1 MVITKGAHSQAQIKK
16 LKKKITLC
24 LSRDRFFLKRELDRL
39 LNEQRQGKMNDEK
52 FLQLADKITYSLQKK
67 ENRQASIPTLVFP
80 DLPISE
86 RKDEIAQLISA
97 HQVVIVCGE
106 TGSGKTTQLPK
117 ICLSVGRGC
126 AGFIGH
132 TQPRRIAARTVANR
146 IVEELGETMGQSVGY
161 KIRFHDKT
169 QERSLVKVVT
179 DGILLAEIQADRFL
193 SQYDTLIIDEAHE
206 RSLNIDF
213 LLGYLKWLLPK
224 RPDLKLIITSAT
236 IDPQRFSKHFN
247 DAPIIEVSGRTY
259 PVEIRYQAIGV
270 DAEDNEEA
278 MEIQAGIVAAV
289 QELYRDIR
297 GDILIFLTGERDIR
311 DTADT
316 LQKSHGQVFDIL
328 PLYSKLSISE
338 QERIFKPATKP
349 RIVLA
354 TNVAETSLTVPG
366 IRSVIDVGL
375 ARISR
380 YSQRSKIQR
389 LPIEAISR
397 ASANQRAG
405 RCGRVAPGICIRLY
419 SEEDYLN
426 KPEFT
431 EPEILRTNLASV
443 ILQMT
448 TLKLGDIKDFPFLER
463 PDSKMIRDG
472 VKVLHEISALDLK
485 EQMTALGKQIARVPL
500 DPKLARTLIGA
511 NHYHCLTEISIIASG
526 LSIQD
531 PREKP
536 VDKMHLA
543 EAKHAAYKAE
553 NSDFLSFLKLWNK
566 YEAKKSEL
574 SNNRLRKYCRENFLS
589 YVRMREWQDVR
600 QQINLVIRNELKFK
614 ANQTPASYQ
623 DIHQALLTGLLSNI
637 GFKHEQYE
645 YLGARNHKFFIFPG
659 SGQYKLRPKWIV
671 AAEHV
676 ETSKV
681 YARNVAKIEPEWV
694 EENAQHLIKRSYY
707 EPHWEKK
714 AGRCAIFER
723 TALYGLTLRT
733 KRKIPYEHVDP
744 EAARAM
750 FIRFGLVYQEYQTT
764 ALFFKENQR
773 LLEELDYIQHK
784 GRRVDLIEGEEWL
797 YDFYDKKI
805 AASVVSGVTF
815 EKWRKTAERT
825 QPNLL
830 FLKKED
836 VAREQDLTVNEQE
849 FPDEIV
855 VGQSRIK
862 LQYKFEPGDPDDGV
876 TAQLPIQQLNQL
888 VSEPFEWLV
897 PGLRHEKL
905 CALMKALPKQ
915 WRKKFVPVPQ
925 TIDRCLEI
933 EPDYQ
938 SNMSQW
944 LSDRLRRLTGES
956 VPLNLWQVAS
966 IADHLIMNF
975 KVVGD
980 DGKLIATGRDLQVL
994 QQSFKT
1000 ASVISFEQIAQDELN
1015 LTGYI
1020 QWAFDTIPNHYHFQ
1034 KEGQD
1039 YLGYPALIDEGET
1052 VGLRLLET
1060 EFKAQ
1065 QCHQIGLVRLFQL
1078 TLKKERKY
1086 LLKNLSL
1093 GADVELAYQQLREH
1107 PYFAGNVVV
1116 QSLKEDFLFLCF
1128 REVFVGESVIR
1139 CSAEFEQA
1147 LKKKSTLSEFSI
1159 QATTLVREL
1168 LKSYLQLSRQLAKQ
1182 SLPSEVAE
1190 EIKSHLNGLIFKG
1203 FIREIPYQHLLAY
1216 PRYLNAVSYRL
1227 EKRLE
1232 NSQKD
1237 QQKLQEISRFNR
1249 RYWASVMKR
1258 AEQGPVVP
1266 AAENFRWCLEE
1277 FRVSLFAQHL
1287 KTSYPVSAKRLEKL
1301 WDF

>member
-1 MVITKGAHSQAQIKK
+1 M
-16 LKKKITLC
+16 
-24 LSRDRFFLKRELDRL
+24 
-39 LNEQRQGKMNDEK
+39 
-52 FLQLADKITYSLQKK
+52 
-67 ENRQASIPTLVFP
+67 
-80 DLPISE
+80 
-86 RKDEIAQLISA
+86 
-97 HQVVIVCGE
+97 
-106 TGSGKTTQLPK
+106 
-117 ICLSVGRGC
+117 
-126 AGFIGH
+126 
-132 TQPRRIAARTVANR
+132 
-146 IVEELGETMGQSVGY
+146 
-161 KIRFHDKT
+161 
-169 QERSLVKVVT
+169 
-179 DGILLAEIQADRFL
+179 
-193 SQYDTLIIDEAHE
+193 
-206 RSLNIDF
+206 
-213 LLGYLKWLLPK
+213 
-224 RPDLKLIITSAT
+224 
-236 IDPQRFSKHFN
+236 
-247 DAPIIEVSGRTY
+247 
-259 PVEIRYQAIGV
+259 
-270 DAEDNEEA
+270 
-278 MEIQAGIVAAV
+278 
-289 QELYRDIR
+289 
-297 GDILIFLTGERDIR
+297 
-311 DTADT
+311 
-316 LQKSHGQVFDIL
+316 
-328 PLYSKLSISE
+328 
-338 QERIFKPATKP
+338 
-349 RIVLA
+349 
-354 TNVAETSLTVPG
+354 
-366 IRSVIDVGL
+366 
-375 ARISR
+375 
-380 YSQRSKIQR
+380 
-389 LPIEAISR
+389 
-397 ASANQRAG
+397 
-405 RCGRVAPGICIRLY
+405 
-419 SEEDYLN
+419 
-426 KPEFT
+426 
-431 EPEILRTNLASV
+431 
-443 ILQMT
+443 
-448 TLKLGDIKDFPFLER
+448 
-463 PDSKMIRDG
+463 
-472 VKVLHEISALDLK
+472 
-485 EQMTALGKQIARVPL
+485 
-500 DPKLARTLIGA
+500 
-511 NHYHCLTEISIIASG
+511 
-526 LSIQD
+526 
-531 PREKP
+531 
-536 VDKMHLA
+536 
-543 EAKHAAYKAE
+543 
-553 NSDFLSFLKLWNK
+553 
-566 YEAKKSEL
+566 
-574 SNNRLRKYCRENFLS
+574 
-589 YVRMREWQDVR
+589 
-600 QQINLVIRNELKFK
+600 
-614 ANQTPASYQ
+614 
-623 DIHQALLTGLLSNI
+623 
-637 GFKHEQYE
+637 
-645 YLGARNHKFFIFPG
+645 
-659 SGQYKLRPKWIV
+659 

-1249 RYWASVMKR
+1249 RYWSSVMKR

>member
-1 MVITKGAHSQAQIKK
+1 MVITNGVHSQADIKK

-24 LSRDRFFLKRELDRL
+24 LSRDRFLLKWELDRL
-39 LNEQRQGKMNDEK
+39 LNEQRQGQMNDEK
-52 FLQLADKITYSLQKK
+52 FLQLIDKITHSLQKK
-67 ENRQASIPTLVFP
+67 ENRQASIPTLAFP
-80 DLPISE
+80 DLPISA

-117 ICLSVGRGC
+117 ICLSIGRGC

-132 TQPRRIAARTVANR
+132 TQPRRIAARAVANR

-169 QERSLVKVVT
+169 QENSLVKVVT

-193 SQYDTLIIDEAHE
+193 SKYDTLIIDEAHE

-247 DAPIIEVSGRTY
+247 NAPIIEVSGRTY
-259 PVEIRYQAIGV
+259 PVEIRYRPIEADV
-270 DAEDNEEA
+270 EDKEEA
-278 MEIQAGIVAAV
+278 LEIQTAIEVAV
-289 QELYRDIR
+289 QELYRDMR

-419 SEEDYLN
+419 SEQDYLN

-448 TLKLGDIKDFPFLER
+448 TLKLGDMTEFPFLER
-463 PDSKMIRDG
+463 PDNKMIRDG
-472 VKVLHEISALDLK
+472 VKVLHEINALDLK
-485 EQMTALGKQIARVPL
+485 ERMTPLGHQIARLPI
-500 DPKLARTLIGA
+500 DPKLARALIGA
-511 NHYHCLTEISIIASG
+511 NHYHCLTEISIIVSG

-553 NSDFLSFLKLWNK
+553 NSDFLSFLKLWTK
-566 YEAKKSEL
+566 YEAKKAEL
-574 SNNRLRKYCRENFLS
+574 SNNRLKKYCRENFLS
-589 YVRMREWQDVR
+589 FVRMREWQDV
-600 QQINLVIRNELKFK
+600 QQQVNLVLRNELKFK
-614 ANQTPASYQ
+614 ANQAPASYQ
-623 DIHQALLTGLLSNI
+623 EIHQALLTGLLSNI

-681 YARNVAKIEPEWV
+681 YARNVAKIEPEWI

-750 FIRFGLVYQEYQTT
+750 FIRFGLVYQEYQTS

-815 EKWRKTAERT
+815 EKWRKTAEKT
-825 QPNLL
+825 QPKLL
-830 FLKKED
+830 FLIKED
-836 VAREQDLTVNEQE
+836 IAREQDLTVSEQE

-876 TAQLPIQQLNQL
+876 TAELPIQQLNQL
-888 VSEPFEWLV
+888 VNEPFEWLV

-938 SNMSQW
+938 GNMGQW

-966 IADHLIMNF
+966 IAEHLIMNF

-980 DGKLIATGRDLQVL
+980 DGKLIATGRNLQVL
-994 QQSFKT
+994 QQTFNK
-1000 ASVISFEQIAQDELN
+1000 ASVISFKQIAQDELN

-1020 QWAFDTIPNHYHFQ
+1020 QWAFDAIPKHYRFQ
-1034 KEGQD
+1034 KDGQD
-1039 YLGYPALIDEGET
+1039 YLGFPALIDEGET

-1065 QCHQIGLVRLFQL
+1065 QSHIIALVRLFQL

-1086 LLKNLSL
+1086 LLKNLAL
-1093 GADVELAYQQLREH
+1093 GADIELAYENLPRH
-1107 PYFAGNVVV
+1107 PYLEKSVATE
-1116 QSLKEDFLFLCF
+1116 SLKFDCLFLCF
-1128 REVFVGESVIR
+1128 KEVFVGESVVR
-1139 CSAEFEQA
+1139 CSADFEQA
-1147 LKKKSTLSEFSI
+1147 LKKKTTLSEFSI
-1159 QATTLVREL
+1159 VATTLIRDI
-1168 LKSYLQLSRQLAKQ
+1168 LKPYFITDG
-1182 SLPSEVAE
+1182 LP
-1190 EIKSHLNGLIFKG
+1190 HCF
-1203 FIREIPYQHLLAY
+1203 
-1216 PRYLNAVSYRL
+1216 
-1227 EKRLE
+1227 
-1232 NSQKD
+1232 
-1237 QQKLQEISRFNR
+1237 
-1249 RYWASVMKR
+1249 
-1258 AEQGPVVP
+1258 
-1266 AAENFRWCLEE
+1266 
-1277 FRVSLFAQHL
+1277 
-1287 KTSYPVSAKRLEKL
+1287 T
-1301 WDF
+1301 

>member
-1 MVITKGAHSQAQIKK
+1 
-16 LKKKITLC
+16 
-24 LSRDRFFLKRELDRL
+24 
-39 LNEQRQGKMNDEK
+39 
-52 FLQLADKITYSLQKK
+52 
-67 ENRQASIPTLVFP
+67 
-80 DLPISE
+80 
-86 RKDEIAQLISA
+86 
-97 HQVVIVCGE
+97 
-106 TGSGKTTQLPK
+106 
-117 ICLSVGRGC
+117 
-126 AGFIGH
+126 
-132 TQPRRIAARTVANR
+132 
-146 IVEELGETMGQSVGY
+146 
-161 KIRFHDKT
+161 
-169 QERSLVKVVT
+169 
-179 DGILLAEIQADRFL
+179 
-193 SQYDTLIIDEAHE
+193 
-206 RSLNIDF
+206 
-213 LLGYLKWLLPK
+213 
-224 RPDLKLIITSAT
+224 
-236 IDPQRFSKHFN
+236 
-247 DAPIIEVSGRTY
+247 
-259 PVEIRYQAIGV
+259 
-270 DAEDNEEA
+270 
-278 MEIQAGIVAAV
+278 
-289 QELYRDIR
+289 
-297 GDILIFLTGERDIR
+297 
-311 DTADT
+311 
-316 LQKSHGQVFDIL
+316 
-328 PLYSKLSISE
+328 
-338 QERIFKPATKP
+338 
-349 RIVLA
+349 
-354 TNVAETSLTVPG
+354 
-366 IRSVIDVGL
+366 
-375 ARISR
+375 
-380 YSQRSKIQR
+380 
-389 LPIEAISR
+389 
-397 ASANQRAG
+397 
-405 RCGRVAPGICIRLY
+405 
-419 SEEDYLN
+419 
-426 KPEFT
+426 
-431 EPEILRTNLASV
+431 
-443 ILQMT
+443 
-448 TLKLGDIKDFPFLER
+448 
-463 PDSKMIRDG
+463 
-472 VKVLHEISALDLK
+472 
-485 EQMTALGKQIARVPL
+485 
-500 DPKLARTLIGA
+500 
-511 NHYHCLTEISIIASG
+511 
-526 LSIQD
+526 
-531 PREKP
+531 
-536 VDKMHLA
+536 
-543 EAKHAAYKAE
+543 
-553 NSDFLSFLKLWNK
+553 
-566 YEAKKSEL
+566 
-574 SNNRLRKYCRENFLS
+574 
-589 YVRMREWQDVR
+589 
-600 QQINLVIRNELKFK
+600 
-614 ANQTPASYQ
+614 
-623 DIHQALLTGLLSNI
+623 
-637 GFKHEQYE
+637 
-645 YLGARNHKFFIFPG
+645 
-659 SGQYKLRPKWIV
+659 
-671 AAEHV
+671 
-676 ETSKV
+676 
-681 YARNVAKIEPEWV
+681 
-694 EENAQHLIKRSYY
+694 IKRSYY

-1227 EKRLE
+1227 EKRVE

-1249 RYWASVMKR
+1249 RYWSSVMKR